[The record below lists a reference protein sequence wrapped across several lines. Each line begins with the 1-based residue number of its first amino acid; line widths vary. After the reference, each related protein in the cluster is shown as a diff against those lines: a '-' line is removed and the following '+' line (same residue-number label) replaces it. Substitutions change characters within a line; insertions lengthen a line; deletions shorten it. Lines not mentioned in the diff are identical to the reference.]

1 MLKIL
6 VINDWIHISSG
17 LVLDDGRRMKN
28 RMSLFGGTFV
38 GR

>member
-6 VINDWIHISSG
+6 VVNDWIHMSSG
-17 LVLDDGRRMKN
+17 LVLEDGRRMKN
-28 RMSLFGGTFV
+28 RMSLFEGTFV